1 MRWFNK
7 SEEKT
12 VFGRISKI
20 CGKNRGDEFKRNA
33 LRKVFDGQSVRS
45 VAEELGVNESL
56 IHKWKRAAKTFGDR
70 KQTGSELSEIETLK
84 KRNRELEMEV
94 EILKKATLI
103 FGRGS

>member
-1 MRWFNK
+1 MWK
-7 SEEKT
+7 KYD
-12 VFGRISKI
+12 
-20 CGKNRGDEFKRNA
+20 DEFKRNA

-56 IHKWKRAAKTFGDR
+56 IHKWKRAAKTAGDG
-70 KQTGSELSEIETLK
+70 KQSGTELAEIEVLK
-84 KRNRELEMEV
+84 KRNRELEQEV

>member
-1 MRWFNK
+1 MWK
-7 SEEKT
+7 KYD
-12 VFGRISKI
+12 
-20 CGKNRGDEFKRNA
+20 DEFKRNA
-33 LRKVFDGQSVRS
+33 LEKVFDGQSVRS

-56 IHKWKRAAKTFGDR
+56 IHKWKRAAKT
-70 KQTGSELSEIETLK
+70 TGNGTTSGKELTEIEVLK

>member
-1 MRWFNK
+1 MWK
-7 SEEKT
+7 KYD
-12 VFGRISKI
+12 
-20 CGKNRGDEFKRNA
+20 DEFKRNG
-33 LRKVFDGQSVRS
+33 LQKVFDGQSVRS

-56 IHKWKRAAKTFGDR
+56 IHKWKRAAKTFGDG
-70 KQTGSELSEIETLK
+70 KQSGVELSEIEALK